1 MSETAVVP
9 APPPKPRRPRFRTA
23 DGAVAPRF
31 IAAIQAALKE
41 NDVTRLGALT
51 GKLHEAD
58 LGDLIAALGQ
68 AERPRLVELLGKNFD
83 FTALTEVDDSVRE
96 EILGDLPAQTVAEGV
111 RELESDNQV
120 YLLKNL
126 PEENQAEILDQLPG
140 PERKALERSL
150 RYPEDSA
157 GRRMQTEFIAVPPD
171 WKVGDV
177 IDYLRENRDLP
188 DSFYE
193 LYVIEKDQRLV
204 GAVRLDR
211 MLRSMRPVRIADILV
226 EEPQIVRAHDDQESA
241 ARQFERYDLV
251 SAPVVDEEGRL
262 VGVLTADDVLDVI
275 EEEAEEDLRALAG
288 VRRAEDLSD
297 TVIDT
302 AKLRL
307 PWLVLNLVTSFLGAG
322 VISLFEAT
330 LQEVVAVAILMPV
343 NAALGGNAGTQALA
357 VAVRALATQE
367 LNRSN
372 VARVT
377 AREVMVGLVNG
388 VALAIIAGVAAGLAF
403 GNARLGLALGGGMV
417 LSVIFGTTVGILV
430 PLLVRQ
436 LKIDP
441 AIASGV
447 FVLTITD
454 VFGFF
459 VLSLPLPRSRLDSF
473 DRLHRDGSRVR
484 PTRLTLCYRF
494 RAPG

>member
-1 MSETAVVP
+1 MSEITP
-9 APPPKPRRPRFRTA
+9 FPTPPQPKPRRPRFRTA

-31 IAAIQAALKE
+31 IAAIQTALKE
-41 NDVTRLGALT
+41 NDAGRLGKLT

-58 LGDLIAALGQ
+58 LGDLIAAL
-68 AERPRLVELLGKNFD
+68 AADERPRLVELLGKDFD
-83 FTALTEVDDSVRE
+83 YTALTEVDDSVRE
-96 EILGDLPAQTVAEGV
+96 EILGDLPAEAVAEGV
-111 RELESDNQV
+111 RELESNDAV
-120 YLLKNL
+120 YLLKDL
-126 PEENQAEILDQLPG
+126 SEENQAEILEQLPA
-140 PERKALERSL
+140 PERNALERSL
-150 RYPEDSA
+150 RYPEDSV
-157 GRRMQTEFIAVPPD
+157 GRRMQTDFIAVPPD

-193 LYVIEKDQRLV
+193 LYVAEKDRRLV

-262 VGVLTADDVLDVI
+262 VGVLTADDVLDVV

-297 TVIDT
+297 SVLET
-302 AKLRL
+302 ARLRL
-307 PWLVLNLVTSFLGAG
+307 PWLVLNLLTSFIAAG
-322 VISLFEAT
+322 VIALFQAT
-330 LQEVVAVAILMPV
+330 LEQVVAVAILMPI

-372 VARVT
+372 VARVIM
-377 AREVMVGLVNG
+377 REVMVGLVNG
-388 VALAIIAGVAAGLAF
+388 LALAAIAGIGAGFAF
-403 GNARLGLALGGGMV
+403 GNARLGIALGGGMV

-430 PLLVRQ
+430 PLLVRRM
-436 LKIDP
+436 KIDP

-447 FVLTITD
+447 FVLTVTD

-459 VLSLPLPRSRLDSF
+459 IFLAFATIAFGLV
-473 DRLHRDGSRVR
+473 
-484 PTRLTLCYRF
+484 
-494 RAPG
+494 

>member
-1 MSETAVVP
+1 MANSATELTA
-9 APPPKPRRPRFRTA
+9 APVAPKPRRPRFRTA

-31 IAAIQAALKE
+31 IAAIHTALTE
-41 NDVTRLGALT
+41 SDSARLRTLT

-58 LGDLIAALGQ
+58 LGDLIEALDP
-68 AERPRLVELLGKNFD
+68 AERPILVALLGKDFD
-83 FTALTEVDDSVRE
+83 FAALTEVDDSVRE
-96 EILGDLPAQTVAEGV
+96 EILGDLPAETVAEGV
-111 RELESDNQV
+111 RELESDNAV

-126 PEENQAEILDQLPG
+126 SEENQAEILDQLPA
-140 PERKALERSL
+140 PERTALERSL

-193 LYVIEKDQRLV
+193 LYVTDPDRRLV

-211 MLRSMRPVRIADILV
+211 LLRSMRPVKIADILV
-226 EEPQIVRAHDDQESA
+226 EDHKVVRAHDDQESA
-241 ARQFERYDLV
+241 AREFERYDLV
-251 SAPVVDEEGRL
+251 SAPVVDEDGRL

-275 EEEAEEDLRALAG
+275 EEEAEEDLRALSG

-297 TVIDT
+297 TVLET
-302 AKLRL
+302 ARLRF
-307 PWLVLNLVTSFLGAG
+307 PWLLLNLGTSFLAAG
-322 VISLFEAT
+322 VIALFEAT
-330 LQEVVAVAILMPV
+330 IQEVVAVAILMPV

-372 VARVT
+372 MARVIL
-377 AREVMVGLVNG
+377 REVMVGLVNG
-388 VALAIIAGVAAGLAF
+388 IALAVLAGAVAGLAF
-403 GNARLGLALGGGMV
+403 GNLRLGVALAGGMA

-436 LKIDP
+436 LRIDP

-459 VLSLPLPRSRLDSF
+459 TFLALATVAFGLL
-473 DRLHRDGSRVR
+473 
-484 PTRLTLCYRF
+484 
-494 RAPG
+494 

>member
-1 MSETAVVP
+1 MSEIAVLP

-41 NDVTRLGALT
+41 NDVARLGTLT

-58 LGDLIAALGQ
+58 LGDLIAALDP
-68 AERPRLVELLGKNFD
+68 AERPRLVELLGKDFD

-96 EILGDLPAQTVAEGV
+96 EILGDLPAQAVAEGV

-126 PEENQAEILDQLPG
+126 SEENQAEILDQLPAS
-140 PERKALERSL
+140 ERKALERSL

-177 IDYLRENRDLP
+177 IDHLRENRDLP

-193 LYVIEKDQRLV
+193 LYVVEKDQRLV

-226 EEPQIVRAHDDQESA
+226 EDPQIVRANDDQESA

-275 EEEAEEDLRALAG
+275 EEEAEEDLRALSG

-322 VISLFEAT
+322 VISLFQAT

-372 VARVT
+372 VARVI
-377 AREVMVGLVNG
+377 AREVMVGVVNG

-403 GNARLGLALGGGMV
+403 GNSRLGLALGGGMV

-459 VLSLPLPRSRLDSF
+459 VFLALATVAFGLI
-473 DRLHRDGSRVR
+473 
-484 PTRLTLCYRF
+484 
-494 RAPG
+494 

>member
-41 NDVTRLGALT
+41 SDVARLGALT

-58 LGDLIAALGQ
+58 LGDLIAALDP

-126 PEENQAEILDQLPG
+126 SEENQAEILEQLPAS
-140 PERKALERSL
+140 ERKALERSL

-193 LYVIEKDQRLV
+193 LYVVEKDQRLV

-372 VARVT
+372 VARVIG
-377 AREVMVGLVNG
+377 REVMVGVVNG

-403 GNARLGLALGGGMV
+403 GNSRLGLALGGGMV

-459 VLSLPLPRSRLDSF
+459 VFLALATVAFGL
-473 DRLHRDGSRVR
+473 V
-484 PTRLTLCYRF
+484 
-494 RAPG
+494 

>member
-1 MSETAVVP
+1 
-9 APPPKPRRPRFRTA
+9 
-23 DGAVAPRF
+23 VAPRF
-31 IAAIQAALKE
+31 IAAIQTALKE
-41 NDVTRLGALT
+41 SDATRLGALT

-58 LGDLIAALGQ
+58 LGDLIAALDPE
-68 AERPRLVELLGKNFD
+68 ERPHLVELLGKDFD

-96 EILGDLPAQTVAEGV
+96 EILGDLPAEAVAEGV
-111 RELESDNQV
+111 RELESDDAV
-120 YLLKNL
+120 YLLKDL
-126 PEENQAEILDQLPG
+126 PEENQAEILDQLPTS
-140 PERKALERSL
+140 ERTALERGL

-193 LYVIEKDQRLV
+193 LYVVEKDQRLV

-226 EEPQIVRAHDDQESA
+226 EEPQIIRAHDDQESA

-288 VRRAEDLSD
+288 VRRGEDLSD

-307 PWLVLNLVTSFLGAG
+307 PWLILNLVTSFLAAG

-330 LQEVVAVAILMPV
+330 LQQVVAVAILMPV

-372 VARVT
+372 VARVI

-388 VALAIIAGVAAGLAF
+388 LALAIIAGIAAGLAF
-403 GNARLGLALGGGMV
+403 GNARLGIALGGGMV

-459 VLSLPLPRSRLDSF
+459 TFLALATIAFGLI
-473 DRLHRDGSRVR
+473 
-484 PTRLTLCYRF
+484 
-494 RAPG
+494 

>member
-1 MSETAVVP
+1 MAETANELGTGAATP
-9 APPPKPRRPRFRTA
+9 RPRRPRFRTA

-31 IAAIQAALKE
+31 IAATRTALDE
-41 NDVTRLGALT
+41 NNGEGLRRLT

-58 LGDLIAALGQ
+58 LGDLIAALDP
-68 AERPRLVELLGKNFD
+68 AERPRLVALLGKDFD
-83 FTALTEVDDSVRE
+83 FAALTEVDDSVRE
-96 EILGDLPAQTVAEGV
+96 EILGDLPAKAVAEGV
-111 RELESDNQV
+111 RELDSDNAV
-120 YLLKNL
+120 YLLKDL
-126 PEENQAEILDQLPG
+126 PEESQAEILDQLPA
-140 PERKALERSL
+140 PERTALERSL

-171 WKVGDV
+171 RTVGDV

-193 LYVIEKDQRLV
+193 LYVTDSDRRLV

-211 MLRSMRPVRIADILV
+211 LLRSMRPVKIADILV
-226 EEPQIVRAHDDQESA
+226 EDHKVVRAHEDQESA
-241 ARQFERYDLV
+241 AREFERYDLV

-262 VGVLTADDVLDVI
+262 VGVMTADDVLDVI
-275 EEEAEEDLRALAG
+275 EEEAEEDLRALSG

-297 TVIDT
+297 TVLDT
-302 AKLRL
+302 ARLRF
-307 PWLVLNLVTSFLGAG
+307 PWLLLNLGTSFLAAG
-322 VISLFEAT
+322 VIALFEAT
-330 LQEVVAVAILMPV
+330 IQEVVAVAILMPV
-343 NAALGGNAGTQALA
+343 NAALAGNAGTQALA

-372 VARVT
+372 MMRLVL
-377 AREVMVGLVNG
+377 REVMVGVVNG
-388 VALAIIAGVAAGLAF
+388 AALAALAGAVAGLAF
-403 GNARLGLALGGGMV
+403 GSMRLGMALGGGMV
-417 LSVIFGTTVGILV
+417 LSVIFGTTVGIVV

-436 LKIDP
+436 LRIDP

-459 VLSLPLPRSRLDSF
+459 TFLALATVAFGLL
-473 DRLHRDGSRVR
+473 
-484 PTRLTLCYRF
+484 
-494 RAPG
+494 

>member
-1 MSETAVVP
+1 MRMSETAVVP

-58 LGDLIAALGQ
+58 LGDLIAALEP

-126 PEENQAEILDQLPG
+126 PEENQAEILDQLPAS
-140 PERKALERSL
+140 ERKALERSL

-307 PWLVLNLVTSFLGAG
+307 PWLVLNLVTAFLAAG

-372 VARVT
+372 VARVI

-403 GNARLGLALGGGMV
+403 GNARLGMALGGGMV

-459 VLSLPLPRSRLDSF
+459 VFLALATIAFGLL
-473 DRLHRDGSRVR
+473 
-484 PTRLTLCYRF
+484 
-494 RAPG
+494 

>member
-1 MSETAVVP
+1 M
-9 APPPKPRRPRFRTA
+9 
-23 DGAVAPRF
+23 
-31 IAAIQAALKE
+31 
-41 NDVTRLGALT
+41 
-51 GKLHEAD
+51 
-58 LGDLIAALGQ
+58 
-68 AERPRLVELLGKNFD
+68 
-83 FTALTEVDDSVRE
+83 RE
-96 EILGDLPAQTVAEGV
+96 EILGDLPAQAVAEGV

-126 PEENQAEILDQLPG
+126 SEENQAEILDQLPAS
-140 PERKALERSL
+140 ERKALERSL

-177 IDYLRENRDLP
+177 IDHLRENRDLP

-193 LYVIEKDQRLV
+193 LYVVEKDQRLV

-226 EEPQIVRAHDDQESA
+226 EDPQIVRANDDQESA

-251 SAPVVDEEGRL
+251 SAPVVDEDGRL

-275 EEEAEEDLRALAG
+275 EEEAEEDLRALSG

-322 VISLFEAT
+322 VISLFQAT

-372 VARVT
+372 VARVI
-377 AREVMVGLVNG
+377 AREVMVGVVNG

-403 GNARLGLALGGGMV
+403 GNSRLGLALGGGMV

-441 AIASGV
+441 AITSGV

-459 VLSLPLPRSRLDSF
+459 VFLALATVAFGTRLTRLWSRQTSL
-473 DRLHRDGSRVR
+473 R
-484 PTRLTLCYRF
+484 PTRLTLRYRC
-494 RAPG
+494 RARAGSSLPESNAKDRFQERSWVSDSSFAHRDGQSDVDQMAD

>member
-1 MSETAVVP
+1 MSEAAVQS
-9 APPPKPRRPRFRTA
+9 ATPKPRRPRFRNA

-31 IAAIQAALKE
+31 IAATSAALTASDGE
-41 NDVTRLGALT
+41 RLRLLT

-58 LGDLIAALGQ
+58 LGDLIAALDQ
-68 AERPRLVELLGKNFD
+68 SERSRLVELLGKHFD
-83 FTALTEVDDSVRE
+83 FNALTEVDDSTRE
-96 EILGDLPAQTVAEGV
+96 EILGDMPSQAVAEGV
-111 RELESDNQV
+111 RDLDSDNAV
-120 YLLKNL
+120 YLLKDL
-126 PEENQAEILDQLPG
+126 SEENQAEILDQLPAR
-140 PERKALERSL
+140 ERAALERGL

-157 GRRMQTEFIAVPPD
+157 GRRMQTEFISVPPD
-171 WKVGDV
+171 WRVGDV
-177 IDYLRENRDLP
+177 IDYLRENRELP

-193 LYVIEKDQRLV
+193 LYVTDPDRRLV

-211 MLRSMRPVRIADILV
+211 LLRSMRPVKVADILV
-226 EEPQIVRAHDDQESA
+226 EDPQIVRAHDDQESA

-251 SAPVVDEEGRL
+251 SAPVVDDEGRL

-297 TVIDT
+297 SVMDT
-302 AKLRL
+302 ARLRL
-307 PWLVLNLVTSFLGAG
+307 PWLVLNLVTAFLAAG
-322 VISLFEAT
+322 VIALFEAT

-372 VARVT
+372 IARVVL
-377 AREVMVGLVNG
+377 REVMVGLVNG
-388 VALAIIAGVAAGLAF
+388 LALAALAGAGAGFAF
-403 GNARLGLALGGGMV
+403 GSARLGIALGTGMV

-430 PLLVRQ
+430 PLLIRQ

-459 VLSLPLPRSRLDSF
+459 VF
-473 DRLHRDGSRVR
+473 
-484 PTRLTLCYRF
+484 LTLATIAF
-494 RAPG
+494 GLL

>member
-1 MSETAVVP
+1 MSEVAVEPV
-9 APPPKPRRPRFRTA
+9 APKPRRPRFRTA

-31 IAAIQAALKE
+31 IAAINAALTASDRE
-41 NDVTRLGALT
+41 RLRTLT

-58 LGDLIAALGQ
+58 LGDLIAALEQGQ
-68 AERPRLVELLGKNFD
+68 RPRLVELLGKHFD
-83 FTALTEVDDSVRE
+83 FTALTEVDDSMRE
-96 EILGDLPAQTVAEGV
+96 EILGDLPAQAVAEGV
-111 RELESDNQV
+111 RELESDNAV
-120 YLLKNL
+120 YLLKDL
-126 PEENQAEILDQLPG
+126 PEENQAEILDRLPA
-140 PERKALERSL
+140 PERSALERSL
-150 RYPEDSA
+150 RYPPDSA

-177 IDYLRENRDLP
+177 IDYLRENRELP

-193 LYVIEKDQRLV
+193 LYVTEPDRRFV

-211 MLRSMRPVRIADILV
+211 LLRSMRPVKIADILV
-226 EEPQIVRAHDDQESA
+226 EDPQVVRAHDDQEGA

-288 VRRAEDLSD
+288 VRRSEDLSD

-307 PWLVLNLVTSFLGAG
+307 PWLMLNLVTSFLAAG
-322 VISLFEAT
+322 VIALFEAT

-357 VAVRALATQE
+357 VAVRAIATQE

-372 VARVT
+372 MVRVVL
-377 AREVMVGLVNG
+377 REVMVGLVNG
-388 VALAIIAGVAAGLAF
+388 LALAALAGAAAGFAF
-403 GNARLGLALGGGMV
+403 GSVRLGIALGTGMV
-417 LSVIFGTTVGILV
+417 LSVIFGTTIGMVI
-430 PLLVRQ
+430 PLLVRE

-459 VLSLPLPRSRLDSF
+459 IFLALATAAFGLW
-473 DRLHRDGSRVR
+473 
-484 PTRLTLCYRF
+484 
-494 RAPG
+494 

>member
-1 MSETAVVP
+1 MANATNELSAEVVT
-9 APPPKPRRPRFRTA
+9 PKPRRPRFRTA

-31 IAAIQAALKE
+31 VAAIVAALGAGDDE
-41 NDVTRLGALT
+41 RLRMLT

-58 LGDLIAALGQ
+58 LGDLIAALDP
-68 AERPRLVELLGKNFD
+68 AERPRLVALLGKDFD

-96 EILGDLPAQTVAEGV
+96 EILGDLSAETVAEGV
-111 RELESDNQV
+111 RELDSDNAV

-126 PEENQAEILDQLPG
+126 TEENQAEILDQLPAT
-140 PERKALERSL
+140 ERTALERSL

-193 LYVIEKDQRLV
+193 LYVTDPDRRLV

-211 MLRSMRPVRIADILV
+211 LLRSMRPVQVADILV
-226 EEPQIVRAHDDQESA
+226 EDHQVVRANDDQESA

-251 SAPVVDEEGRL
+251 SAPVVDEDGRL

-275 EEEAEEDLRALAG
+275 EEEAEEDLRALSG

-297 TVIDT
+297 TVLDT

-307 PWLVLNLVTSFLGAG
+307 PWLVLNLVTAFLAAG
-322 VISLFEAT
+322 VIALFQAT
-330 LQEVVAVAILMPV
+330 IQEVVAVAILMPV

-372 VARVT
+372 MMRVVL
-377 AREVMVGLVNG
+377 REVMVGVVNG
-388 VALAIIAGVAAGLAF
+388 IALAALSGAAAGFAF
-403 GNARLGLALGGGMV
+403 GSLRLGIALGAAMV

-459 VLSLPLPRSRLDSF
+459 TFLALATVAFGLL
-473 DRLHRDGSRVR
+473 
-484 PTRLTLCYRF
+484 
-494 RAPG
+494 

>member
-31 IAAIQAALKE
+31 IAAIQAALKD
-41 NDVTRLGALT
+41 NDVTRLGTLT

-58 LGDLIAALGQ
+58 LGDLIAALDP
-68 AERPRLVELLGKNFD
+68 AERPRLVELLGKDFD

-96 EILGDLPAQTVAEGV
+96 EILGDLPAEAVAEGV

-126 PEENQAEILDQLPG
+126 SEENQAEILDQLPAS
-140 PERKALERSL
+140 ERKALERSL

-177 IDYLRENRDLP
+177 IDHLRENRDLP

-193 LYVIEKDQRLV
+193 LYVVEKDQRLV

-226 EEPQIVRAHDDQESA
+226 EDPQIVRANDDQESA

-275 EEEAEEDLRALAG
+275 EEEAEEDLRALSG

-322 VISLFEAT
+322 VISLFQAT

-372 VARVT
+372 VARVI
-377 AREVMVGLVNG
+377 AREVMVGVVNG

-403 GNARLGLALGGGMV
+403 GNSRLGLALGGGMV

-459 VLSLPLPRSRLDSF
+459 VFLALATVAFGL
-473 DRLHRDGSRVR
+473 V
-484 PTRLTLCYRF
+484 
-494 RAPG
+494 